1 MSVIGYLVL
10 GILGLVLGLIGVL
23 QTNYVLAGLG
33 AVLIFAGFFWFVR
46 TGQGSP
52 APGRE
57 DGSLPNH

>member
-10 GILGLVLGLIGVL
+10 GLLGLVLGLIGVL
-23 QTNYVLAGLG
+23 RANYVLAFLG
-33 AVLIFAGFFWFVR
+33 AVLIVAGFLWFAR

-57 DGSLPNH
+57 DDTVSHS